1 MSALLTVR
9 RRTKLAVHDRRLDV
23 PIDSVIR
30 VMQIK
35 SIVRRH
41 PRGGATSPARGVQ
54 PPSRSYDDVE
64 PDTDVVL
71 KVFKFNI
78 SPRCK
83 RRRRESNPQ
92 ARTHTKPRIVQ
103 SNSRRGFICARTQGR
118 LSVATR
124 GSSMENKCE
133 TSIILCVQQR
143 RWLRRVKY
151 RGGCGVEGVRVS
163 RLIRTLRVRLVP
175 VSAPVSNPRGRRRR
189 QWLDPPRPGV
199 LLLLRHLLRHLQHRR
214 PSRPRVRM
222 RPHRSP
228 RGHPPRLRSA
238 VDIMEGEV
246 RG

>member
-1 MSALLTVR
+1 M
-9 RRTKLAVHDRRLDV
+9 
-23 PIDSVIR
+23 
-30 VMQIK
+30 
-35 SIVRRH
+35 RRH

-103 SNSRRGFICARTQGR
+103 SNSQHFLR
-118 LSVATR
+118 LHLRPHSGTTPSPLAEAPW
-124 GSSMENKCE
+124 ENKCE
-133 TSIILCVQQR
+133 TSIILFVQQR

-151 RGGCGVEGVRVS
+151 RGGCGVVGVRVS

-175 VSAPVSNPRGRRRR
+175 VSAPVSNPRGRRQCQSQRS
-189 QWLDPPRPGV
+189 DPPRPGL
-199 LLLLRHLLRHLQHRR
+199 LLLLRHLLRHLRHRR

-238 VDIMEGEV
+238 FEHGKVARLGDDLFLFFWTCGNTAVFFWRREAGG
-246 RG
+246 RGR

>member
-1 MSALLTVR
+1 M
-9 RRTKLAVHDRRLDV
+9 
-23 PIDSVIR
+23 
-30 VMQIK
+30 
-35 SIVRRH
+35 RRH

-54 PPSRSYDDVE
+54 PPSRQYDDVE

-83 RRRRESNPQ
+83 GGGGNRTR

-103 SNSRRGFICARTQGR
+103 SNSHHMARLHLRPRGDD
-118 LSVATR
+118 SVASR
-124 GSSMENKCE
+124 GSSMGNKCE
-133 TSIILCVQQR
+133 TSIILFVQQR
-143 RWLRRVKY
+143 RWLQRVKY
-151 RGGCGVEGVRVS
+151 RGGCGVGVRVS

>member
-1 MSALLTVR
+1 M
-9 RRTKLAVHDRRLDV
+9 
-23 PIDSVIR
+23 
-30 VMQIK
+30 
-35 SIVRRH
+35 RRH

-83 RRRRESNPQ
+83 GGGGNRTR

-103 SNSRRGFICARTQGR
+103 SNSHHMARLHLRPRGDD
-118 LSVATR
+118 SVASR
-124 GSSMENKCE
+124 GSSMGNKCE
-133 TSIILCVQQR
+133 TSIILFVQQR

-151 RGGCGVEGVRVS
+151 RGGCGVVGVRVS

-175 VSAPVSNPRGRRRR
+175 VSAPVSNPRGRRQCQSHRS
-189 QWLDPPRPGV
+189 DPPRPGV
-199 LLLLRHLLRHLQHRR
+199 LLLLRHLLRHLRHRR

>member
-1 MSALLTVR
+1 M
-9 RRTKLAVHDRRLDV
+9 
-23 PIDSVIR
+23 
-30 VMQIK
+30 
-35 SIVRRH
+35 RRH

-54 PPSRSYDDVE
+54 PPSRQYDDVE

-83 RRRRESNPQ
+83 WRRRESNPQ

-103 SNSRRGFICARTQGR
+103 SNSRHMARLHLRPRGDD
-118 LSVATR
+118 SVASR
-124 GSSMENKCE
+124 GSSMGNKCE
-133 TSIILCVQQR
+133 TSIILFVQQR
-143 RWLRRVKY
+143 RWLQRVKY
-151 RGGCGVEGVRVS
+151 RGGCGVWVRVS

-189 QWLDPPRPGV
+189 RWLDPPRPGV
-199 LLLLRHLLRHLQHRR
+199 LLLLRHLLRHLRHRR

-228 RGHPPRLRSA
+228 RGHTPRLRSA
-238 VDIMEGEV
+238 VEHGKGARSGDDLFLFFWTCANTAVFFWRREAG
-246 RG
+246 GWGT

>member
-1 MSALLTVR
+1 M
-9 RRTKLAVHDRRLDV
+9 
-23 PIDSVIR
+23 
-30 VMQIK
+30 
-35 SIVRRH
+35 RRH

-83 RRRRESNPQ
+83 GGGGNRTR

-103 SNSRRGFICARTQGR
+103 SNSHHMARLHLRPRGDD
-118 LSVATR
+118 SVASR
-124 GSSMENKCE
+124 GSSMGNKCE
-133 TSIILCVQQR
+133 TSIILFVQQR
-143 RWLRRVKY
+143 RWLQRVKY
-151 RGGCGVEGVRVS
+151 RGGCGVGVRVS

>member
-1 MSALLTVR
+1 M
-9 RRTKLAVHDRRLDV
+9 
-23 PIDSVIR
+23 
-30 VMQIK
+30 
-35 SIVRRH
+35 RRH

-54 PPSRSYDDVE
+54 PPSRQYDDVE

-83 RRRRESNPQ
+83 GGGGNRTR

-103 SNSRRGFICARTQGR
+103 SNSRHMARLHLRPRGDD
-118 LSVATR
+118 SVASR
-124 GSSMENKCE
+124 GSSMGNKCE
-133 TSIILCVQQR
+133 TSIILFVQQR
-143 RWLRRVKY
+143 RWLQRVKY
-151 RGGCGVEGVRVS
+151 RGGCGVGVRVS

-189 QWLDPPRPGV
+189 RWLDPPRPGV

>member
-1 MSALLTVR
+1 M
-9 RRTKLAVHDRRLDV
+9 
-23 PIDSVIR
+23 
-30 VMQIK
+30 
-35 SIVRRH
+35 RRH

-83 RRRRESNPQ
+83 GGGGNRTR

-103 SNSRRGFICARTQGR
+103 SNSHHMARLHLRPRGDD
-118 LSVATR
+118 SVASR
-124 GSSMENKCE
+124 GSSMGNKCE
-133 TSIILCVQQR
+133 TSIILFVQQR
-143 RWLRRVKY
+143 RWLQRVKY
-151 RGGCGVEGVRVS
+151 RGGCGVGVRVS

-189 QWLDPPRPGV
+189 RWLDPPRPGV